1 METEKEINQ
10 KIMAITRQI
19 QEKHPELISF
29 LNEMPVT
36 IPDESSPEI
45 TVKVLQ
51 EYYESL
57 ENLIKKHSRKNN
69 L

>member
-1 METEKEINQ
+1 METEKIINE
-10 KIMAITRQI
+10 KIIAITRKI
-19 QEKHPELISF
+19 QEKYPELIPF

-45 TVKVLQ
+45 TVKILQ

-57 ENLIKKHSRKNN
+57 VTMLTKHA
-69 L
+69 

>member
-1 METEKEINQ
+1 METEKTINA
-10 KIMAITRQI
+10 KIIAITRQI
-19 QEKHPELISF
+19 QEKHPELIPF

-45 TVKVLQ
+45 TVKILQ

-57 ENLIKKHSRKNN
+57 VTMLTKHA
-69 L
+69 